1 MRYDEKPVYRKL
13 IVPWYD
19 TNTACLLVIVFMLL
33 VFFFGLVGVSV
44 AGENTEQY
52 SKIWLPILL
61 IVMSSAII
69 ITTVIRLTKRLRHRL
84 SKNLNV

>member
-69 ITTVIRLTKRLRHRL
+69 ITTVIRLAKRLRHRL